1 MSDDVIERVARAVAD
16 LEETN
21 GLPPL
26 YQDIATA
33 ALAAL
38 RAGDTLPNGLV
49 VTKKLLT
56 VDEVFHKLT
65 AMRDAAKDTP

>member
-1 MSDDVIERVARAVAD
+1 MSDEVIKRVAAELRAAY
-16 LEETN
+16 LSAGTFEE
-21 GLPPL
+21 
-26 YQDIATA
+26 YATG